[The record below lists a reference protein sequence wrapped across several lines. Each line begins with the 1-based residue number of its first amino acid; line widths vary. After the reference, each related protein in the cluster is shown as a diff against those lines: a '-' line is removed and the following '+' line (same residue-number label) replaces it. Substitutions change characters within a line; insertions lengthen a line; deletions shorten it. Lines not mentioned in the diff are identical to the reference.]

1 MTFNICRRQ
10 SCVTLAVM
18 ILLTVMVCRAGADSK
33 LLQVLKNRLEN
44 KAGTSRLLFS
54 SDRSGTRDIWAK
66 ATDGG
71 TPERITSGPGEKTDP
86 VLAPDGKQLAYVALL
101 NGVQELW
108 IIGVD
113 KTGNRKLTTLNGF
126 VRSPSF
132 TADGSH
138 IAFSFSNEEE
148 PFYPNAIMS
157 IDVAAGEVKTLLKSR
172 KVDETGLTW
181 FLNYPLLT
189 SDGTWLFHTR
199 AEIST
204 PGFPKYTGVGIYKT
218 NLETGKTVHVIGGSF
233 FYDEAGTL
241 HGHWASTPSFFG
253 PEPRLVFTSI
263 VGYTEGAI
271 CFSSPDGKEVRRVL
285 RDEGV
290 MYRNPTASTDGRYV
304 YYEWDID
311 GKSNIFQLDTVQG
324 KSIKITT
331 KGDNRL

>member
-181 FLNYPLLT
+181 FLNYP
-189 SDGTWLFHTR
+189 
-199 AEIST
+199 
-204 PGFPKYTGVGIYKT
+204 
-218 NLETGKTVHVIGGSF
+218 
-233 FYDEAGTL
+233 
-241 HGHWASTPSFFG
+241 
-253 PEPRLVFTSI
+253 
-263 VGYTEGAI
+263 
-271 CFSSPDGKEVRRVL
+271 
-285 RDEGV
+285 
-290 MYRNPTASTDGRYV
+290 
-304 YYEWDID
+304 
-311 GKSNIFQLDTVQG
+311 
-324 KSIKITT
+324 
-331 KGDNRL
+331 